1 MKGGSGALIAPRCKA
16 PNRCFSVVLR
26 CSRGDRTR
34 RRPPSGGAPGLTLRV
49 LHTADWH
56 LGDRLGGIDRLPD
69 QLARLGELVA
79 YAEQRCV
86 DVLLVCGDVLEER
99 RPERLAAIVSHLGDL
114 LAPSVER
121 GMQCVFLAGNHDSAH
136 TFELLRGVQHL
147 LGEEHAERVR
157 FVARP
162 DVVPLTARGGEVAAA
177 LVALPYPSAAAY
189 PVEAEPRSIDDKRA
203 LLSDAVAACSE
214 RLSARARREH
224 PGVPLLM
231 AGHFLLQHVA
241 APTGLREVAESEDVH
256 VEDAHLEQFAYVALG
271 HVHQPLA
278 LAEHVRYSGALDR
291 VDFGEAGEPRQAVLV
306 EVGDDGGLAVE
317 ELPLDATPLE
327 HVEAGALGE
336 IGEAALALAEP
347 ERAIVKLA
355 LRLGRADAAS
365 LWLAEA
371 RRNFPRLYSP
381 PELIRLD
388 EPDPPLLTG
397 EIEQA
402 GPTQTV
408 RAFLADQLAEDPD
421 RAALLELAEELLE
434 EEGLLGR

>member
-1 MKGGSGALIAPRCKA
+1 M
-16 PNRCFSVVLR
+16 
-26 CSRGDRTR
+26 
-34 RRPPSGGAPGLTLRV
+34 GGAPGLTLRV

-79 YAEQRCV
+79 YAEQRRA

-99 RPERLAAIVSHLGDL
+99 RPERLAAIVSRLGDL
-114 LAPSVER
+114 LAPSVAR

-147 LGEEHAERVR
+147 LGEDGAERVR

-162 DVVPLTARGGEVAAA
+162 DIVPLTARGGETAAA
-177 LVALPYPSAAAY
+177 LVALPYPTAAAY
-189 PVEAEPRSIDDKRA
+189 PVEAEPRTLDDKRA

-278 LAEHVRYSGALDR
+278 LADHVRYSGALDR
-291 VDFGEAGEPRQAVLV
+291 VDFGEAGELRQAVLV
-306 EVGDDGGLAVE
+306 EVGGDGGGIAVE

-336 IGEAALALAEP
+336 IGERAQALAEP

-355 LRLGRADAAS
+355 LRLGRADVAS

-371 RRNFPRLYSP
+371 RRSFPRLYSP

-397 EIEQA
+397 EVEHA
-402 GPTQTV
+402 SPTQTV
-408 RAFLADQLAEDPD
+408 RAFLADQLAEHPD
-421 RAALLELAEELLE
+421 RLALLELAEELLG